1 MPLPPDVLKRL
12 YEVLLRCGP
21 FDDYGKLKALFQDER
36 IYLWREGLP
45 RVDTPGGQCASLV
58 NYLAE
63 CSRTTGENGLSL
75 FLQVLRDRTSP
86 EDSCHTQLEELI
98 GQLAGAASP
107 AAPPAAE
114 AAPPAPLEDNPF
126 YTNGRINDPALFF
139 GRQRLLREVQASLR
153 KRSSISLVGG
163 SQIGKSSLLY
173 YLYAT
178 RADWLPAVPVAYVD
192 LQGVWDEPDFCQT
205 VLAELGEAGST
216 PNELKR
222 ALSGREVVLLFD
234 EMERLAQPD
243 FNPRWLDLLRSLAQ
257 EPQLALCLATQR
269 PLVEVFPP
277 RTAVGLSPFHNVF
290 TGHQLGPFSEDEAR
304 RFLAWRLRGTGVAFS
319 PSETAQLLAKSAG
332 HPARLQRLA
341 WHLFAAKQAGKPVLE
356 SR

>member
-12 YEVLLRCGP
+12 REVLPRCGP
-21 FDDYGKLKALFQDER
+21 FDDFKALQALFIDER
-36 IYLWREGLP
+36 IALWRGGLP
-45 RVDTPGGQCASLV
+45 QADTPAGQVERLV
-58 NYLAE
+58 GYLADR
-63 CSRTTGENGLSL
+63 SRTTGENGLSL
-75 FLQVLRDRTSP
+75 FLQVLCARLSS

-107 AAPPAAE
+107 AAPQAAE
-114 AAPPAPLEDNPF
+114 AAPPAPLGDNPF

-153 KRSSISLVGG
+153 KRSSVSLVGE

-173 YLYAT
+173 YLHAT

-205 VLAELGEAGST
+205 VLAALGESGST
-216 PNELKR
+216 PRKVRR
-222 ALSGREVVLLFD
+222 ALVGREVVLLFD

-243 FNPRWLDLLRSLAQ
+243 FDPRWLDLLRALAQ

-269 PLVEVFPP
+269 PLAEVFPP
-277 RTAVGLSPFHNVF
+277 RTAGGLSPFHNVF
-290 TGHQLGPFSEDEAR
+290 TGHLLGPFSEDEAR
-304 RFLAWRLRGTGVAFS
+304 RFLAWRLQGTGVAFS
-319 PSETAQLLAKSAG
+319 PSETAQLLAESAG

-341 WHLFAAKQAGKPVLE
+341 WRLFAAKQARKVVLE